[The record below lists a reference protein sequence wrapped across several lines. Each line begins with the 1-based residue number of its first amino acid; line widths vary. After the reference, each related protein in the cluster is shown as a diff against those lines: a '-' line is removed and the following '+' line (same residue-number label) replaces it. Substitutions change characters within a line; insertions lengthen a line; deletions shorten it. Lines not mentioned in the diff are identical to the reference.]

1 MDRNPETDV
10 YSTEERSDRET
21 TDATDTTARADESET
36 VPGTEP
42 TAESGSAAAELEY
55 GYDSDTDANSGPESD
70 SDSNPSPVSTADT
83 GQNPTPDPE
92 TVTFGWE
99 GVRTGFLT
107 CLPVALGVGGYG
119 IAFGVLASQAGL
131 SVAEAALMSATVV
144 AGASQIV
151 AIELW
156 ADPIPIAAVLVTTFA
171 INLRYSLMGA
181 ALQPWFKHLSPAK
194 VYGSLFVMADENWAL
209 TMRNLRSGAGYGA
222 FLLGSGFAVWLFW
235 VGATVIGAVAGGVV
249 GDPTEYGFDFILAAV
264 FLALAAE
271 LWEGKSSLVPWT
283 VALAVAIV
291 AAELVPGRWY
301 ILLGGLAAAAVEVI
315 RYDQ

>member
-1 MDRNPETDV
+1 MEIDPETDA
-10 YSTEERSDRET
+10 YSDQERSRRET
-21 TDATDTTARADESET
+21 DETAECAAESGVVAETESTGAKGKSNSRAERESDDGAER
-36 VPGTEP
+36 VPGTGTE
-42 TAESGSAAAELEY
+42 
-55 GYDSDTDANSGPESD
+55 PESD
-70 SDSNPSPVSTADT
+70 SNSGHVSRTSA
-83 GQNPTPDPE
+83 NPDPE

-99 GVRTGFLT
+99 GIRTGFLT

-119 IAFGVLASQAGL
+119 IAFGVLANQAGL

-151 AIELW
+151 AVELW

-181 ALQPWFKHLSPAK
+181 ALQPWFKHLSAAK

-235 VGATVIGAVAGGVV
+235 VSATVIGAVAGGVV